1 MNLALLK
8 YNFMF
13 DPIETWSN
21 LYQFESDLNT
31 FFATKGMTVEVV
43 KPVEGSG
50 GERIMF
56 IKKRQ
61 DMVPTQQE
69 VKDKSIMQQKA
80 QLTANRGYD
89 GKWRK

>member
-13 DPIETWSN
+13 DPIETWTN
-21 LYQFESDLNT
+21 LYQFEADLNE
-31 FFATKGMTVEVV
+31 FFASKGMTVEVV
-43 KPVEGSG
+43 KPVEGNG

-56 IKKRQ
+56 IKKKQ
-61 DMVPTQQE
+61 ELVPEQVE
-69 VKDKSIMQQKA
+69 VKQKSILQVKA
-80 QLTANRGYD
+80 DLTRSHGFD